1 MHPTGILRTRWN
13 MPAQIQGLCLPPG
26 STELMP
32 GMRSPSVAPFPQA
45 MERAAAGRQR
55 REPARDCLSC
65 PAVCPVPLPVLSRCL
80 AAPQHSE
87 QHPGILSSSQWSCSC
102 TKNPWT
108 AGLWENE
115 TEATF
120 SSSPRYLCSTPTPS
134 TFSARVLYQS
144 LPYPAHPNLR
154 SIQWL

>member
-1 MHPTGILRTRWN
+1 MPT
-13 MPAQIQGLCLPPG
+13 QIQGPCLPPG

-32 GMRSPSVAPFPQA
+32 GTRSPSVAPFPQA
-45 MERAAAGRQR
+45 VGRACLGL
-55 REPARDCLSC
+55 PVLSHCLSC
-65 PAVCPVPLPVLSRCL
+65 PTACPVPLPVLSRSL

-102 TKNPWT
+102 TGNPWT

-120 SSSPRYLCSTPTPS
+120 SSSLGYLCSTPTLS
-134 TFSARVLYQS
+134 AFSARVLYQS
-144 LPYPAHPNLR
+144 LPYPAHPNMK